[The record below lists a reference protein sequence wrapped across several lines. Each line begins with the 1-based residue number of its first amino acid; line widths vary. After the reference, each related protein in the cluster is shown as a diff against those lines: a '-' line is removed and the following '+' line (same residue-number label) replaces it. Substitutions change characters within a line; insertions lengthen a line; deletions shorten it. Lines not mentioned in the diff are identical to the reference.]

1 MSSSS
6 AADPDF
12 AQVKALFNEICDLPD
27 EAAQRRRLAEL
38 AAPAQLWARVLR
50 LAGRD
55 ATTRFAKPVAGML
68 ASVGGAELRPGERLG
83 AWTLL
88 SELGHGGMGMVY
100 LAERSDGH
108 YQQRAAIKLLR
119 GWSGEAALAQLARER
134 QILASLNHPHIARL
148 IDGGST
154 PGGQPYLVMDY
165 VEGQRID
172 VYQHDHELGLE
183 ATLELFLMVC
193 EAVAYAHRQLVVHC
207 DIKPG
212 NVLVGSDGRAMLL
225 DFGIAQLQGKRAEG
239 GADGSA
245 PDSETLALTPR
256 YASPE
261 QRAGAPASS
270 ASDIYSLGAMLGELL
285 QALGPAAARPAEWQ
299 AIVRRATAAQ
309 PDARY
314 LSVAALMSDL
324 RRYRQHLPLAALPRS
339 PGYVARKFLRRRWPW
354 VLAGSGALLMAAL
367 FTLRVVQERDRAL
380 QAEALARASAA
391 QAQRAER
398 HALVERDQ
406 ASQARAQ
413 AQHERDAALAAEAR
427 ADAERR
433 RAEAARLLAQQ
444 ETETTRQVSDFM
456 VSLFEGAD
464 PRVSG
469 RPDLSAAALVD
480 KGRERMDRDL
490 QGQPALQASMKGVLG
505 KVYENIGKPRAA
517 AELYEQAIA
526 LERAKP
532 QRQPLRE
539 AALLSRLAV
548 TLSNDGQEAKAVA
561 PARRSLALRQPLV
574 AADALELADAYNTL
588 GLVLTRVDA
597 LDEARRY
604 LDKALAIRLAK
615 QGAEHLD
622 VAIAIQNLGSLAMR
636 AGQLREAEA
645 QFRRALELKRRLLG
659 AQNPSVLT
667 SMQSLAVVLAAQ
679 HRVDAAEALL
689 RELVAQRRAVHGPQ
703 SATVASALNELAS
716 VLQDGGRSAEAIAAY
731 REALALHEQLQGRG
745 SVSVAVNINNL
756 ATALEDLGDP
766 AAESQYRE
774 SLAIRQAALKPEDLS
789 LARARHNLGRWLL
802 RAGRLAEAGPLL
814 AQAATVRRTR
824 LPAGHMDRIDSE
836 LTLAELALAEGQP
849 AEAEHSLAAA
859 ATHEAQLR
867 PLRRVALWRA
877 QALLARR
884 QGQLDA
890 ALAKQNAALHLAL
903 ANVGPS
909 HPVLLRL
916 RVELA
921 ELAAQTTGQAELQ
934 RQVLRELAPAL
945 VQQHADS
952 ALRRRAL
959 ALQTPDKP

>member
-38 AAPAQLWARVLR
+38 GAPAQLCARVLR
-50 LAGRD
+50 LAGHD

-83 AWTLL
+83 AWTLV

-172 VYQHDHELGLE
+172 VYQHEHELGLE

-225 DFGIAQLQGKRAEG
+225 DFGIAQLQGKRAESG
-239 GADGSA
+239 VDGSA
-245 PDSETLALTPR
+245 QDGETLALTPR

-309 PDARY
+309 PEARY

-391 QAQRAER
+391 QAERSAAQAQGAER
-398 HALVERDQ
+398 HALAERDQ
-406 ASQARAQ
+406 AAQARAQ

-433 RAEAARLLAQQ
+433 RAEAARRLAQQ
-444 ETETTRQVSDFM
+444 EAETTRQVSDFM
-456 VSLFEGAD
+456 VALFEGAD

-469 RPDLSAAALVD
+469 RPDLSAATLVD

-517 AELYEQAIA
+517 VELYEQAIA

-597 LDEARRY
+597 LDEARRC
-604 LDKALAIRLAK
+604 LDKALAIRLAR

-622 VAIAIQNLGSLAMR
+622 VAIAIQNLGSLALR

-659 AQNPSVLT
+659 EQNPSVLT

-679 HRVDAAEALL
+679 HRVDEAEALL

-766 AAESQYRE
+766 AAESLYRE
-774 SLAIRQAALKPEDLS
+774 SLAIRQAALKPDDLS

-802 RAGRLAEAGPLL
+802 RAGRLAEAQPLL
-814 AQAATVRRTR
+814 EEAAVQRRKR
-824 LPAGHMDRIDSE
+824 LPAVHNDRIDSE
-836 LTLAELALAEGQP
+836 LTLAEAALLQGD
-849 AEAEHSLAAA
+849 SSTAAA
-859 ATHEAQLR
+859 GVALVQAQEAALR
-867 PLRRVALWRA
+867 PLRRVALLRLQGLLA
-877 QALLARR
+877 SHLQQAQQALEHHQAALQLALATVAPEHPSLRR
-884 QGQLDA
+884 LRLDVAEAAA
-890 ALAKQNAALHLAL
+890 ALARTL
-903 ANVGPS
+903 
-909 HPVLLRL
+909 
-916 RVELA
+916 
-921 ELAAQTTGQAELQ
+921 
-934 RQVLRELAPAL
+934 
-945 VQQHADS
+945 
-952 ALRRRAL
+952 
-959 ALQTPDKP
+959 DKP

>member
-1 MSSSS
+1 
-6 AADPDF
+6 
-12 AQVKALFNEICDLPD
+12 
-27 EAAQRRRLAEL
+27 
-38 AAPAQLWARVLR
+38 
-50 LAGRD
+50 
-55 ATTRFAKPVAGML
+55 
-68 ASVGGAELRPGERLG
+68 
-83 AWTLL
+83 
-88 SELGHGGMGMVY
+88 
-100 LAERSDGH
+100 
-108 YQQRAAIKLLR
+108 
-119 GWSGEAALAQLARER
+119 
-134 QILASLNHPHIARL
+134 
-148 IDGGST
+148 
-154 PGGQPYLVMDY
+154 
-165 VEGQRID
+165 
-172 VYQHDHELGLE
+172 
-183 ATLELFLMVC
+183 
-193 EAVAYAHRQLVVHC
+193 
-207 DIKPG
+207 
-212 NVLVGSDGRAMLL
+212 
-225 DFGIAQLQGKRAEG
+225 
-239 GADGSA
+239 
-245 PDSETLALTPR
+245 
-256 YASPE
+256 
-261 QRAGAPASS
+261 
-270 ASDIYSLGAMLGELL
+270 
-285 QALGPAAARPAEWQ
+285 
-299 AIVRRATAAQ
+299 
-309 PDARY
+309 
-314 LSVAALMSDL
+314 
-324 RRYRQHLPLAALPRS
+324 
-339 PGYVARKFLRRRWPW
+339 
-354 VLAGSGALLMAAL
+354 
-367 FTLRVVQERDRAL
+367 
-380 QAEALARASAA
+380 
-391 QAQRAER
+391 
-398 HALVERDQ
+398 
-406 ASQARAQ
+406 
-413 AQHERDAALAAEAR
+413 
-427 ADAERR
+427 
-433 RAEAARLLAQQ
+433 
-444 ETETTRQVSDFM
+444 
-456 VSLFEGAD
+456 
-464 PRVSG
+464 
-469 RPDLSAAALVD
+469 
-480 KGRERMDRDL
+480 
-490 QGQPALQASMKGVLG
+490 
-505 KVYENIGKPRAA
+505 
-517 AELYEQAIA
+517 
-526 LERAKP
+526 
-532 QRQPLRE
+532 
-539 AALLSRLAV
+539 
-548 TLSNDGQEAKAVA
+548 
-561 PARRSLALRQPLV
+561 V

>member
-12 AQVKALFNEICDLPD
+12 AQLKALFNEICDLPD

-38 AAPAQLWARVLR
+38 AAPVQLWARVLR

-68 ASVGGAELRPGERLG
+68 ASVGGAELRPGARLG

-183 ATLELFLMVC
+183 ATLGLFLMVC

-225 DFGIAQLQGKRAEG
+225 DFGIAQLQDKRTEG
-239 GADGSA
+239 GADGSTS
-245 PDSETLALTPR
+245 DGETQALTPR

-285 QALGPAAARPAEWQ
+285 QALGPAAARPVEWQ

-309 PDARY
+309 PEARY

-324 RRYRQHLPLAALPRS
+324 RRYRQHQPLAALPRS
-339 PGYVARKFLRRRWPW
+339 AGYLLRKFLRRRWPW

-367 FTLRVVQERDRAL
+367 FTLRLVQERDRAL
-380 QAEALARASAA
+380 QAEALA
-391 QAQRAER
+391 QRE
-398 HALVERDQ
+398 
-406 ASQARAQ
+406 S
-413 AQHERDAALAAEAR
+413 
-427 ADAERR
+427 
-433 RAEAARLLAQQ
+433 
-444 ETETTRQVSDFM
+444 ETTRQVSDFM

-464 PRVSG
+464 PRISG

-526 LERAKP
+526 LERARP
-532 QRQPLRE
+532 QRQALRE

-561 PARRSLALRQPLV
+561 PARQSLALRQP

-597 LDEARRY
+597 IDEARRY
-604 LDKALAIRLAK
+604 LDMALTIRLAK

-622 VAIAIQNLGSLAMR
+622 VAIAIQNLGSLALR
-636 AGQLREAEA
+636 AGQLKEAEA
-645 QFRRALELKRRLLG
+645 QFRRALGLKRRLLG
-659 AQNPSVLT
+659 EQHPSVLT

-679 HRVDAAEALL
+679 HRVDEAEGLL
-689 RELVAQRRAVHGPQ
+689 RQLVAQRRTVHGPL
-703 SATVASALNELAS
+703 SATVAAALNELAS
-716 VLQDGGRSAEAIAAY
+716 VLQDAGRSAEAIAAY

-745 SVSVAVNINNL
+745 SVSMAVNINNL
-756 ATALEDLGDP
+756 ASALEDLGDP
-766 AAESQYRE
+766 AAEKHYRE
-774 SLAIRQAALKPEDLS
+774 SLAIRQAALKPDDLS

-802 RAGRLAEAGPLL
+802 RAGRIAEAQPLL
-814 AQAATVRRTR
+814 EEAAMQRRKR
-824 LPAGHMDRIDSE
+824 LPAAHNDRIDSE
-836 LTLAELALAEGQP
+836 LTLAEAALLRGD
-849 AEAEHSLAAA
+849 SSTAAA
-859 ATHEAQLR
+859 AVARVRAQEATLR
-867 PLRRVALWRA
+867 PLRRVALLRLQGLLA
-877 QALLARR
+877 SHLGQAQQALEQHQAALQLALATVAPEHPSLRHLR
-884 QGQLDA
+884 LDVTKAAA
-890 ALAKQNAALHLAL
+890 ALA
-903 ANVGPS
+903 
-909 HPVLLRL
+909 
-916 RVELA
+916 
-921 ELAAQTTGQAELQ
+921 
-934 RQVLRELAPAL
+934 
-945 VQQHADS
+945 
-952 ALRRRAL
+952 RAR
-959 ALQTPDKP
+959 TRTRDKP

>member
-50 LAGRD
+50 LAGHD

-83 AWTLL
+83 AWTLV

-172 VYQHDHELGLE
+172 VYQHEHELGLE

-225 DFGIAQLQGKRAEG
+225 DFGIAQLQGKRAESG
-239 GADGSA
+239 VDGSA
-245 PDSETLALTPR
+245 QDGETLALTPR

-309 PDARY
+309 PEARY

-380 QAEALARASAA
+380 QAEALA
-391 QAQRAER
+391 QR
-398 HALVERDQ
+398 
-406 ASQARAQ
+406 
-413 AQHERDAALAAEAR
+413 EA
-427 ADAERR
+427 
-433 RAEAARLLAQQ
+433 
-444 ETETTRQVSDFM
+444 ETTRQVSDFM
-456 VSLFEGAD
+456 VALFEGAD

-469 RPDLSAAALVD
+469 RPDLSAATLVD

-517 AELYEQAIA
+517 VELYEQAIA
-526 LERAKP
+526 LERARP

-597 LDEARRY
+597 LDEARRC
-604 LDKALAIRLAK
+604 LDQALAIRLAR

-622 VAIAIQNLGSLAMR
+622 VAIAIQNLGSLALR

-659 AQNPSVLT
+659 EQNPSVLT
-667 SMQSLAVVLAAQ
+667 SLQSLAVVLAAQ
-679 HRVDAAEALL
+679 HRVDEAEALL

-774 SLAIRQAALKPEDLS
+774 SLAIRQAALKPDDLS

-802 RAGRLAEAGPLL
+802 RAGRLAEAKPLL
-814 AQAATVRRTR
+814 EEAAVQRRKR
-824 LPAGHMDRIDSE
+824 LPAAHNDRIDSE
-836 LTLAELALAEGQP
+836 LTLAEAALLRGD
-849 AEAEHSLAAA
+849 SSTAAA
-859 ATHEAQLR
+859 GVALVQAQEAALR
-867 PLRRVALWRA
+867 PLRRVALLRLQGLLA
-877 QALLARR
+877 SHLRQAQQALEHHQAALQLALATVAPEHPSLRR
-884 QGQLDA
+884 LRLDVAEAAA
-890 ALAKQNAALHLAL
+890 ALA
-903 ANVGPS
+903 
-909 HPVLLRL
+909 RT
-916 RVELA
+916 R
-921 ELAAQTTGQAELQ
+921 
-934 RQVLRELAPAL
+934 
-945 VQQHADS
+945 
-952 ALRRRAL
+952 
-959 ALQTPDKP
+959 DKP

>member
-1 MSSSS
+1 MSSS

-38 AAPAQLWARVLR
+38 AAPAHLWARVLR
-50 LAGRD
+50 LAGHD
-55 ATTRFAKPVAGML
+55 ATTRFAQPVAGML
-68 ASVGGAELRPGERLG
+68 ASAAGAELRPGERLG
-83 AWTLL
+83 AWTLV

-154 PGGQPYLVMDY
+154 PSGQPYLVMDY

-172 VYQHDHELGLE
+172 VYQHDQELGLE
-183 ATLELFLMVC
+183 ATLDLFLMVC

-212 NVLVGSDGRAMLL
+212 NVLVDSDGRAMLL
-225 DFGIAQLQGKRAEG
+225 DFGIAQLQGRRAEE
-239 GADGSA
+239 DKQ
-245 PDSETLALTPR
+245 DSETLALTPR

-261 QRAGAPASS
+261 QRAGGPASS
-270 ASDIYSLGAMLGELL
+270 ASDIYSLGAMLDELL
-285 QALGPAAARPAEWQ
+285 QALGAAASRPEEWQ
-299 AIVRRATAAQ
+299 AIVRHATAAQ
-309 PDARY
+309 PEARY

-324 RRYRQHLPLAALPRS
+324 RRYRQHLPLAALPRR

-391 QAQRAER
+391 QAQSSAVQAER
-398 HALVERDQ
+398 SAAQ
-406 ASQARAQ
+406 ARGAEQQAMSERAQ
-413 AQHERDAALAAEAR
+413 AQHERDTALAAEAR
-427 ADAERR
+427 ADVERR

-444 ETETTRQVSDFM
+444 EAETTRQVSDFM

-469 RPDLSAAALVD
+469 RPDLSAASLVD

-505 KVYENIGKPRAA
+505 KVYENIGKPRTA

-548 TLSNDGQEAKAVA
+548 TLSNDGQEARAVA
-561 PARRSLALRQPLV
+561 PARQALALRQ
-574 AADALELADAYNTL
+574 ATADELALADSYNTL

-604 LDKALAIRLAK
+604 LDKSLAIRISM

-659 AQNPSVLT
+659 EQNPSVLT

-679 HRVDAAEALL
+679 HRVDEAETLL

-716 VLQDGGRSAEAIAAY
+716 VLQDAGRGAEAIAAY
-731 REALALHEQLQGRG
+731 RESLALNEQLQGRG

-774 SLAIRQAALKPEDLS
+774 SLAIRQAALKPDDLS

-802 RAGRLAEAGPLL
+802 RAGRLAEAQPLL
-814 AQAATVRRTR
+814 AQAAAARRAR
-824 LPAGHMDRIDSE
+824 LPASHMDRIDSE
-836 LTLAELALAEGQP
+836 LVLAEAALALDRLPEAQRGL
-849 AEAEHSLAAA
+849 AEAAAQ
-859 ATHEAQLR
+859 EAQMR
-867 PLRRVALWRA
+867 PLRRVALLRA
-877 QALLARR
+877 QALLALR
-884 QGQLDA
+884 QAQTEA
-890 ALAKQNAALHLAL
+890 ALAKQAAALQLAL
-903 ANVGPS
+903 ASVGPG

-916 RVELA
+916 RIELA
-921 ELAAQTTGQAELQ
+921 ELAAQWPGQTPLL
-934 RQVLRELAPAL
+934 RQLLAAAAPAL
-945 VQQHADS
+945 SRQHADS
-952 ALRRRAL
+952 LLRRRAL
-959 ALQTPDKP
+959 ALQTQDKP